1 MSPIFA
7 ILGATAALV
16 LCGLGVVFALSRRG
30 DKAFRL
36 RLRRVSE
43 PLTGRPLDG
52 GAAVDGDIFR
62 SSQNRS
68 QSGRFWQFVQARYP
82 LLDPRRSVP
91 RGIGIGIVAG
101 AAFWGAMMVLQIP
114 SGWWT
119 VPLVGIATVGGV
131 VYAMSSFQMR
141 QVAEFTRQFPE
152 TIDQIVRLSRAGV
165 PALEAIAAIT
175 EDSQPPIKPILSSLC
190 DGLLGGLDADTALRT
205 AAARVR
211 LAEFTLF
218 TSVIRLQRRSGG
230 SISAAFANL
239 SQTLR
244 ERRSIAL
251 KARAST
257 AQTRLTLLVLSV
269 MPVLVLIGQKF
280 VAPKSIEMLFGT
292 EQGTSLLH
300 WGVGLIVMGLLTAK
314 FIASRV
320 EK

>member
-1 MSPIFA
+1 MSPLFTM
-7 ILGATAALV
+7 LGGAAALL
-16 LCGLGVVFALSRRG
+16 LCGAVAFALSRRG
-30 DKAFRL
+30 EKAFRQ
-36 RLRRVSE
+36 RLHRVSE

-52 GAAVDGDIFR
+52 DASVDADIFR
-62 SSQNRS
+62 TAQTRS
-68 QSGRFWQFVQARYP
+68 QSGRFWQFVQTRYP

-91 RGIGIGIVAG
+91 RGIGIGILAG
-101 AAFWGAMMVLQIP
+101 AGFWGAMMVLQIP

-131 VYAMSSFQMR
+131 VYAMSSFQSR

-165 PALEAIAAIT
+165 PALEAIAVIS
-175 EDSQPPIKPILSSLC
+175 EDCQPPIRPILRNLC
-190 DGLLGGLDADTALRT
+190 DGLLAGLDSDTALRT

-292 EQGTSLLH
+292 EQGNNLLH
-300 WGVGLIVMGLLTAK
+300 WGVGLIILGLLAAK

>member
-1 MSPIFA
+1 MFMIM
-7 ILGATAALV
+7 GAAAAL
-16 LCGLGVVFALSRRG
+16 LSCGAVAFALSRRG

-43 PLTGRPLDG
+43 PLTGNRLAGD
-52 GAAVDGDIFR
+52 AEVDAEIFR
-62 SSQNRS
+62 TVQSRA
-68 QSGRFWQFVQARYP
+68 QSGRFWQLVQARYP
-82 LLDPRRSVP
+82 LLDPKRSMP
-91 RGIGIGIVAG
+91 RAIAIGIGAG
-101 AAFWGAMMVLQIP
+101 AVFWGAMMVLQIP

-119 VPLVGIATVGGV
+119 VPLVGIAVVGGV
-131 VYAMSSFQMR
+131 AYAMSSFQSR
-141 QVAEFTRQFPE
+141 QVTAFTRQFPE

-165 PALEAIAAIT
+165 PALEAIAVIS
-175 EDSQPPIKPILSSLC
+175 EDSQPPVQPILRTLC
-190 DGLLGGLDADTALRT
+190 DGLLAGLDSDTALRT

-211 LAEFTLF
+211 LPEFTLF

-244 ERRSIAL
+244 ERRSSAM
-251 KARAST
+251 KAHAST

-292 EQGTSLLH
+292 DQGTNLLH
-300 WGVGLIVMGLLTAK
+300 WGVGLIVMGLLTAR
-314 FIASRV
+314 FIASRI

>member
-1 MSPIFA
+1 MFMI
-7 ILGATAALV
+7 IGAAAAL
-16 LCGLGVVFALSRRG
+16 LACGAVAFALSRRG

-43 PLTGRPLDG
+43 PLTGNRLAGD
-52 GAAVDGDIFR
+52 AEVDAEIFR
-62 SSQNRS
+62 TVQSRA
-68 QSGRFWQFVQARYP
+68 QSGRFWQLVQARYP
-82 LLDPRRSVP
+82 LLDPKRSMP
-91 RGIGIGIVAG
+91 RAIAIGIGAG
-101 AAFWGAMMVLQIP
+101 AVFWGALMVLQIP

-119 VPLVGIATVGGV
+119 VPLVGIALVGGV
-131 VYAMSSFQMR
+131 GYAMSSFQSR
-141 QVAEFTRQFPE
+141 QVTAFTRQFPE

-165 PALEAIAAIT
+165 PALEAIAVIS
-175 EDSQPPIKPILSSLC
+175 EDSQPPVQPILRTLC
-190 DGLLGGLDADTALRT
+190 DGLLAGLDSDTALRT
-205 AAARVR
+205 SAARVR
-211 LAEFTLF
+211 LPEFTLF

-244 ERRSIAL
+244 ERRSSAM
-251 KARAST
+251 KAHAST

-292 EQGTSLLH
+292 DQGTNLLH

-314 FIASRV
+314 FIASRI